1 MPIYVFR
8 SGSDALPLPGAQR
21 IAATLAPLGLAPAEV
36 RVEPVETGMLRL
48 SGEVPD
54 AETHEKLLAALAS
67 LPGVAR
73 LDDRLTERRAS
84 SLLDTLGAFARL
96 PPGAA
101 ATEMAEEMVHAA
113 APGRCH
119 ADPVLGP
126 AGSALHV
133 VQPGET
139 LEHIARAHGGDATGA
154 LRILHA
160 NRPMLERADA
170 LRPGMV
176 LRVPPLPTG

>member
-1 MPIYVFR
+1 VFR

-101 ATEMAEEMVHAA
+101 
-113 APGRCH
+113 GRCH

>member
-8 SGSDALPLPGAQR
+8 SEGDDRPLPGAAR
-21 IAATLAPLGLAPAEV
+21 IAAILARLGLSPAEV
-36 RVEPVETGMLRL
+36 RAEPAETGTLRL

-73 LDDRLTERRAS
+73 LDDRLTERRAP
-84 SLLDTLGAFARL
+84 SLLDTFGAFARL

-101 ATEMAEEMVHAA
+101 ATDMAEEMVHEA
-113 APGRCH
+113 APGRRH
-119 ADPVLGP
+119 ADPILGP

-139 LEHIARAHGGDATGA
+139 LDDIARLHHGDATAA
-154 LRILHA
+154 LRILSA
-160 NRPMLERADA
+160 NRPMLERAEA
-170 LRPGMV
+170 LAPGMV
-176 LRVPPLPTG
+176 LRVPPLPRG

>member
-8 SGSDALPLPGAQR
+8 SGSDDLPLPGAAR
-21 IAATLAPLGLAPAEV
+21 IAATLAQLGLSPAEV
-36 RVEPVETGMLRL
+36 RVEPVETGMLHL

-54 AETHEKLLAALAS
+54 AETHEKLLVALAS

-73 LDDRLTERRAS
+73 LDDRLTERRAA

-101 ATEMAEEMVHAA
+101 ATDMAEEMLREAG
-113 APGRCH
+113 PGRRH
-119 ADPVLGP
+119 ADAMLGP

-133 VQPGET
+133 VRPGET
-139 LEHIARAHGGDATGA
+139 LDDIARAHDGDATGA

-160 NRPMLERADA
+160 NQPMLERADA

-176 LRVPPLPTG
+176 LRVPPLPRG